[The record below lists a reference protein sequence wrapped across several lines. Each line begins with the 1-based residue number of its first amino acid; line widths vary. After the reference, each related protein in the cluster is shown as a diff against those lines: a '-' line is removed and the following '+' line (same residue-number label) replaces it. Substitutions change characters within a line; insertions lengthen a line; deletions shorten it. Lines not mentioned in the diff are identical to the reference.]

1 MSGLDSTISTLLAAR
16 SELFVT
22 ALRAATGS
30 TTSQTA
36 TQASVANTANA
47 SGTYGPTGLFALTS
61 PPVASA
67 QTALSSVARTLDVIT
82 RFSGAAPNAV
92 VGDAPLWPTPPRPA
106 SAYAAFTTGLF
117 DTAFSSNAAAV
128 AAARAASQSMPPLPA
143 AQIATQLAK
152 TVDDS
157 GLFYESHLVQ
167 WLAGQ
172 RATPSLSQEPQGR
185 VDPRALALPLDFTD
199 DPSSADAWLDGTPAQ
214 QYTSLTA
221 FFDTPSQ
228 PAQPDLPDILQPR
241 HAIEL
246 PQTPQEAA
254 ALAAS
259 VRNAPANVLSNTQH
273 APASASA
280 GRASASSDSPHEAV
294 QASINAGIHPSTLNL
309 VRQQLDMLAN
319 GVFRWQGEAWP
330 GTRFDWEIERE
341 QHRPRDTDDAAAAR
355 VWRTRVTLSLPSLGM
370 VDAEL
375 QLTGDKLA
383 VRMKASDVGATRFA
397 GEGTAFAQRLEAAG
411 IQLASFSVRSLDGGD
426 ASDANDPA
434 RRGAAK
440 PVPSPLQHLFDAPA
454 EEGDAA

>member
-30 TTSQTA
+30 ATSQ
-36 TQASVANTANA
+36 TANA
-47 SGTYGPTGLFALTS
+47 SGTYGPTGLLALSS
-61 PPVASA
+61 PPAASA

-82 RFSGAAPNAV
+82 RFSSATPNAV

-128 AAARAASQSMPPLPA
+128 AAARQSMPPLPA

-172 RATPSLSQEPQGR
+172 RSTATLTGEPQGR
-185 VDPRALALPLDFTD
+185 VDPRALALPLDFTED
-199 DPSSADAWLDGTPAQ
+199 ASAADAWLDGTPTQ
-214 QYTSLTA
+214 HFTSLTA
-221 FFDTPSQ
+221 FFDTP
-228 PAQPDLPDILQPR
+228 AQPDVPDILQPR

-259 VRNAPANVLSNTQH
+259 VRDAPANVLSNTQS
-273 APASASA
+273 APASTGA
-280 GRASASSDSPHEAV
+280 GRGSASSESPHEAV

-341 QHRPRDTDDAAAAR
+341 PREARSADDTAADR
-355 VWRTRVTLSLPSLGM
+355 VWRTRVTLSLPSL
-370 VDAEL
+370 L
-375 QLTGDKLA
+375 
-383 VRMKASDVGATRFA
+383 
-397 GEGTAFAQRLEAAG
+397 
-411 IQLASFSVRSLDGGD
+411 SLI
-426 ASDANDPA
+426 
-434 RRGAAK
+434 
-440 PVPSPLQHLFDAPA
+440 HLS
-454 EEGDAA
+454 